1 MKETIMKAWM
11 KSGLI
16 VLAAA
21 LALNANP
28 MEAEIVTMPHVGG
41 IPAVCE
47 HVNYPDLAMGMSMEG
62 NVILRFR
69 VDELGNVSNIQVIQ
83 SGGYLLD
90 EAAMAAISR
99 TEWIPASHNSQN
111 FSVLFQLPFKFC
123 LD

>member
-1 MKETIMKAWM
+1 MKAWM

-16 VLAAA
+16 ILAAA
-21 LALNANP
+21 LVLNANP
-28 MEAEIVTMPHVGG
+28 MEAEIVTMPQPVGG

-47 HVNYPDLAMGMSMEG
+47 RVNYPDLAMDMGMEG
-62 NVILRFR
+62 NVVLRFR

-90 EAAMAAISR
+90 GAAMATISR